1 MGWILLAFFLAAAV
15 LVGAVVIAAASGR
28 LHADGSDANL
38 DRDEEFGE
46 DEAPEPASKGPRDWS
61 RDGFTLRR
69 TLLTP
74 AEQDFHRALVRAV
87 DGGALIMA
95 QVALEA
101 VVRAR
106 RGAPAG
112 VRGRLRRTV
121 DFVLCDPASTAP
133 RLVIELDDSSHRQR
147 SRQQRDA
154 SIEQILASARL
165 PLLRVAWARQYD
177 PADLRQRIH
186 AACGIASVPAPPG
199 SRAPARPAA
208 SPAASA
214 AMSSA
219 PAQAEAGVA
228 TPLPAPTVT
237 PLPVAANA
245 EPRPASI
252 ADSVRTVGQPSNA
265 GRRVGVAASPR
276 PPAT

>member
-1 MGWILLAFFLAAAV
+1 
-15 LVGAVVIAAASGR
+15 
-28 LHADGSDANL
+28 H
-38 DRDEEFGE
+38 
-46 DEAPEPASKGPRDWS
+46 
-61 RDGFTLRR
+61 RR
-69 TLLTP
+69 TLPPP
-74 AEQDFHRALVRAV
+74 AEHDFHRALVRAV

-154 SIEQILASARL
+154 SIEQILASAKL

-186 AACGIASVPAPPG
+186 ATCGIASVPAPAG
-199 SRAPARPAA
+199 SRALVRPAA

-228 TPLPAPTVT
+228 TPLPA
-237 PLPVAANA
+237 AANA